1 MMFTL
6 MDGATTASTAS
17 GSGSGSWIFTIGY
30 IVIIVVAMYF
40 LMIRPQKKK
49 QKAEEKMRNDVRVG
63 DEIITIGGFYAR
75 VISIK
80 DDTLTIES
88 PVDHSKQTV
97 AKWAVQQNL
106 TIHDDAAPATGKA
119 KKDKKEKEEK
129 K

>member
-6 MDGATTASTAS
+6 MDGASTASTAAN
-17 GSGSGSWIFTIGY
+17 GGAGNWILTIGY

-106 TIHDDAAPATGKA
+106 TVHDEEAAAPKKA
-119 KKDKKEKEEK
+119 KKEKEEK